1 MPSPLQAVGLAEL
14 PDDGGGVLMLGVDG
28 VVEAADVGGGEFA
41 GEIGERGAELGESR
55 ERGLA
60 DDGDGVVGRK
70 VVAVVFEGD
79 ESKRVDE
86 AVRRIA
92 GDDVDLMIDESAV
105 DEAEVHD
112 FGRFGKTEIVAI
124 AQRAEAVGAFEE
136 FVANA
141 GAPLRG
147 DGRDVG
153 DFLEMEIFRVIAA
166 DDHGKSVFEAE
177 GLGDFEVEAIGVHL
191 FDAAVDGVRVVAP
204 CGSLAVRIR
213 GFVEDGGKGGAG
225 VFDVEV
231 ELTGEQRF
239 VDEECSA
246 EVRLANDGDASA
258 SFDVLG
264 EKLGENDLLGKEF
277 GADSDFGLRRSSATR
292 KEIHEVK

>member
-177 GLGDFEVEAIGVHL
+177 GLGDFEVEAIGVEL
-191 FDAAVDGVRVVAP
+191 LDAAVDGVRVVVLCDA
-204 CGSLAVRIR
+204 LAVRIR
-213 GFVEDGGKGGAG
+213 GFVEDGGKRRAS

-231 ELTGEQRF
+231 ELAGEQSF
-239 VDEECSA
+239 VDEECST
-246 EVRLANDGDASA
+246 EVRLANDGDASFR
-258 SFDVLG
+258 FDMLCEKFCENNLLG
-264 EKLGENDLLGKEF
+264 EKF